1 MDLIILIITDRG
13 YETIENIEFAV
24 QEKIP
29 LISAAPINRKMI
41 SKKINDFGEFS
52 VRPQEMEFD
61 INNKVYYKQYNEIYE
76 VKINEDSSIKSDK
89 FKINIYLDSELR
101 ARLQT
106 EQDLQISV
114 ERLSLNEYFEKN
126 IEIKDIEKFKN
137 SFSYHDVEIENGKLK
152 FFNLKNNKIKKENCK
167 FGFFSIITNGLDHDA
182 STALEEYCLRDEQE
196 KYYFQMK
203 DVMDCKTQRNWSE
216 DGKTG
221 RLFILF
227 IGLILSS
234 HVKHIWK
241 TTELR
246 NRFDSSSA
254 ILPFVGAQLQIC
266 EAFGLTVPEECA
278 PGYTSKRVAKRGR
291 KSKAS

>member
-1 MDLIILIITDRG
+1 
-13 YETIENIEFAV
+13 
-24 QEKIP
+24 
-29 LISAAPINRKMI
+29 
-41 SKKINDFGEFS
+41 
-52 VRPQEMEFD
+52 MEFD

-254 ILPFVGAQLQIC
+254 ILDEMRSIRMIELSDSSKMMTPFVGAQLQIC

>member
-1 MDLIILIITDRG
+1 
-13 YETIENIEFAV
+13 
-24 QEKIP
+24 
-29 LISAAPINRKMI
+29 
-41 SKKINDFGEFS
+41 
-52 VRPQEMEFD
+52 
-61 INNKVYYKQYNEIYE
+61 
-76 VKINEDSSIKSDK
+76 
-89 FKINIYLDSELR
+89 
-101 ARLQT
+101 
-106 EQDLQISV
+106 
-114 ERLSLNEYFEKN
+114 
-126 IEIKDIEKFKN
+126 
-137 SFSYHDVEIENGKLK
+137 
-152 FFNLKNNKIKKENCK
+152 
-167 FGFFSIITNGLDHDA
+167 
-182 STALEEYCLRDEQE
+182 
-196 KYYFQMK
+196 MK

-254 ILPFVGAQLQIC
+254 ILDEMRSIRMIELSDSSKMMTPFVGAQLQIC